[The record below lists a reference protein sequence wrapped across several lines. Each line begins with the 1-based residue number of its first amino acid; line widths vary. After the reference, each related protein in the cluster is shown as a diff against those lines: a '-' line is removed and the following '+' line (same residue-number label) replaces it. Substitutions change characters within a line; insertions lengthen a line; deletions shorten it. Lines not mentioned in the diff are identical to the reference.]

1 MDYDEI
7 TRIKRISHLNGFKD
21 AMYIVSLILLILI
34 VPGTWLLALYMDET
48 STRKIECL
56 PLIEDVEKGDKV

>member
-1 MDYDEI
+1 MDYDE
-7 TRIKRISHLNGFKD
+7 IKRISHLNGFKD

-34 VPGTWLLALYMDET
+34 TPGAWLLALYMDET